1 MPCSVPAWR
10 GHVPSRP
17 IFFSSPV
24 LHPKPVWN
32 HALHLATQTT
42 GGETICDNHLLWMS
56 QCDSSVSGIH
66 ALVIRRTSSSTG
78 GGVMEDI
85 SSNGS
90 ARRVFIGCSDDIPH
104 TKTPLP
110 AMFKNRPTSI
120 LSAAGP

>member
-1 MPCSVPAWR
+1 
-10 GHVPSRP
+10 
-17 IFFSSPV
+17 
-24 LHPKPVWN
+24 
-32 HALHLATQTT
+32 LHLATQTT

-110 AMFKNRPTSI
+110 AMFKEPTYIHPVSSRGHEGRLNI
-120 LSAAGP
+120 KPVEKQGARQ